1 MFDKGKK
8 AASEEAASVFRRP
21 LLVTINGKPAE
32 LVETIEQFAWFA
44 SAFRSVGNNPT
55 ALSLVDFR
63 VISKPSESQGLVTK
77 LTLLPLRSCV
87 NTDPSYGSCWMSLV
101 PFMALAWGFPIK
113 ERGQAVGLEI
123 PVQGMLKACGTLAP
137 TGFKDNII
145 IRRDPFTKYPIAS
158 HHDGVQWH
166 VVIGTLEALF
176 EKSKAFLILP
186 LEDDIFL
193 FYSRGYIMTGNNVNS
208 IKKILG

>member
-1 MFDKGKK
+1 MFDKDKK
-8 AASEEAASVFRRP
+8 IASEEATSVFRRP

-63 VISKPSESQGLVTK
+63 VMSKPSESQGLVTK

-87 NTDPSYGSCWMSLV
+87 DTDPRYGSCWLSLI

-113 ERGQAVGLEI
+113 ERGQAFGLEI

-137 TGFKDNII
+137 SVFLDSRI
-145 IRRDPFTKYPIAS
+145 IRRDPFTIYPIAR
-158 HHDGVQWH
+158 HDDGVQWH
-166 VVIGTLEALF
+166 VVIGELEAF
-176 EKSKAFLILP
+176 SEKSKAFPILP
-186 LEDDIFL
+186 LDKDL
-193 FYSRGYIMTGNNVNS
+193 RSFYSGGYISAENNDNS
-208 IKKILG
+208 IRSFIG